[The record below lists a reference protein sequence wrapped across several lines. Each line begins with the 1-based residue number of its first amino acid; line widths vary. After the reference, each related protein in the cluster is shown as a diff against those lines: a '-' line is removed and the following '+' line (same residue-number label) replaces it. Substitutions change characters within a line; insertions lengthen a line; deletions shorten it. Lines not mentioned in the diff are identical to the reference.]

1 MKKVNDYLSFIKK
14 QVGNYY
20 WMGTF
25 GQKASWALYND
36 RKKAYPRYY
45 TASDF
50 ASFASQIANPKPC
63 FDCAGLVKS
72 PFVYPKYNAKDDLG
86 ASGIYGK
93 CKVKGALKSSNQLKP
108 GYLVFKGNDKTKT
121 HVGVYIGN
129 NKVIEAKGHD
139 YGVVESKFSSAWKY
153 YAEYYNVDYSE
164 EVKPTPVPVPDPELK
179 MGDILTVNTKIDPL
193 RLRMGPSLS
202 APIVCLM
209 KKGSKVVYLGEESG
223 DWLKVRYKTMIGYAF
238 RSYLKK

>member
-1 MKKVNDYLSFIKK
+1 MMKVNDYLRFIKK

-20 WMGTF
+20 WFGTF

-50 ASFASQIANPKPC
+50 AFQIANPKPC
-63 FDCAGLVKS
+63 YDCAGLVKS
-72 PFVYPKYNAKDDLG
+72 LWVYPKYNPSDDLG
-86 ASGIYGK
+86 ASGIFGK
-93 CKVKGALKSSNQLKP
+93 CKVKGALKSSIQLKP

-121 HVGVYIGN
+121 HVGVYIGS
-129 NKVIEAKGHD
+129 NKVIEAKGHA
-139 YGVVESKFSSAWKY
+139 YGVIESKFSSAWKY

-164 EVKPTPVPVPDPELK
+164 EVKPVPVPDPELK
-179 MGDILTVNTKIDPL
+179 VGDILTVNTKIDPL
-193 RLRMGPSLS
+193 RLRMGPYIS

-209 KKGSKVVYLGEESG
+209 KKGSKVTYLGKESG
-223 DWLKVRYKTMIGYAF
+223 EWLKVRYKTMIGYAF
-238 RSYLKK
+238 RSYLRK

>member
-1 MKKVNDYLSFIKK
+1 MKRKVNEFLSFIKK
-14 QVGNYY
+14 QVGSYY
-20 WMGTF
+20 WYGTF

-50 ASFASQIANPKPC
+50 ASQIAQPKPC

-72 PFVYPKYNAKDDLG
+72 LWVYPKYNPSDDLG

-93 CKVKGALKSSNQLKP
+93 CKVKGALRSSTQLKP

-121 HVGVYIGN
+121 HVGIYIGSD
-129 NKVIEAKGHD
+129 KVIEAKGHA
-139 YGVVESKFSSAWKY
+139 YGVIESKFSSVWKY

-164 EVKPTPVPVPDPELK
+164 EVKPVPVPDPELK
-179 MGDILTVNTKIDPL
+179 AGDILIVNTKIDPL
-193 RLRMGPSLS
+193 RLRMGSSIS
-202 APIVCLM
+202 APIVCRM
-209 KKGSKVVYLGEESG
+209 KKGSKVTYLGEEVG
-223 DWLKVRYKTMIGYAF
+223 EWLKVRYKTMIGYAF